1 MSKFG
6 EQIRSSVVSQR
17 NRIEVPEWGND
28 DEPMVLFSTPLL
40 AGEFNR
46 LQKKHPDFLNNMSM
60 EGLVDLILM
69 KAQDADG
76 EKCFDFDDKPVLMRQ
91 PVNIVSNV
99 AAALMGEMASIEDAE
114 KN

>member
-6 EQIRSSVVSQR
+6 EQIRSKTVSQR
-17 NRIEVPEWGND
+17 NRIEVEEWGE
-28 DEPMVLFSTPLL
+28 DEPMVLYSTPLL

-46 LQKKHPDFLNNMSM
+46 LQKKHPDFLNNMTM
-60 EGLVDLILM
+60 EGLVDLIVM

-76 EKCFDFDDKPVLMRQ
+76 EKCFDLEDKPVLMRQ
-91 PVNIVSNV
+91 PVSVVSNV
-99 AAALMGEMASIEDAE
+99 AAALMGELNSVEDAE

>member
-91 PVNIVSNV
+91 PVSIVSNV